1 MAEEMRTMSEE
12 DRGIVQWRE
21 GAMYV
26 KEQGDPS
33 VEAQLVRKPDGYGS
47 IAVVRDGYR
56 VQEFDGEEEGHCA
69 HIFEDLQS
77 FAEYMNRHYIE
88 VASGSVDI
96 LIQED
101 TVKAIIDTSHRQPET
116 LVCKMVTDPA
126 WDAWMGVF
134 DRELGQRDLQQ
145 HIRSWRSTIANHE
158 ALLTTLAAMQVTT
171 GQVVRSDI
179 DLTGG
184 TRLSSGEGRQDIQV
198 SIPPTIK
205 ASVPCYEGVEE
216 DEAVDAIYELEVL
229 VSVTPTPLSFTLSCP
244 QLEKHERKARRD
256 FAEHLRRLL
265 DDRFLVSIGQAS
277 HLTREVKSE

>member
-1 MAEEMRTMSEE
+1 MSEE

-33 VEAQLVRKPDGYGS
+33 VEAKLIRKPDGYGS
-47 IAVVRDGYR
+47 IAIVRDGYR
-56 VQEFDGEEEGHCA
+56 VQEFDGKEEGHCA
-69 HIFEDLQS
+69 HIFDDLQS
-77 FAEYMNRHYIE
+77 FADYMNRHYTE
-88 VASGSVDI
+88 VASSSVDI
-96 LIQED
+96 LVQSE

-116 LVCKMVTDPA
+116 LVCKMVKDPA
-126 WDAWMGVF
+126 WDAWDAVF

-145 HIRSWRSTIANHE
+145 HIRSWRGTIANHE

-184 TRLSSGEGRQDIQV
+184 TRLSSGEGRQDVQV
-198 SIPPTIK
+198 NIPPTIT
-205 ASVPCYEGVEE
+205 ASVPCYEGVVVEE
-216 DEAVDAIYELEVL
+216 PVEATYELEVL
-229 VSVTPTPLSFTLSCP
+229 VSVNPAPLTFTLSCP
-244 QLEKHERKARRD
+244 KLEKHERKARRD

-265 DDRFLVSIGQAS
+265 DEKFLVSIGQAS
-277 HLTREVKSE
+277 HVTREVKSE